1 MINDGSERMSGV
13 LLGRMAIRA
22 KQIKPGEAFASEVLA
37 DQLIQIMDVAGQQVA
52 DFVAFA
58 RDDHAERLSTG
69 VTRSAG
75 GSIMLQKGMNLWSNR
90 RRPMFEIVADT
101 VGRHDML
108 FGACDARRYEEDYQA
123 TDHANCRDG
132 LAAALAEYDIG
143 ADELPDPINWF
154 MNVAIKQ
161 RGELEIRDPLSERND
176 QVVLRALQDT
186 IVAVSACPQDKNA
199 TNASN
204 PTDILVRLY
213 R

>member
-1 MINDGSERMSGV
+1 MIDGSERMSGV

-22 KQIKPGEAFASEVLA
+22 KQIKPGDAFAGEVLA
-37 DQLIQIMDVAGQQVA
+37 DQLIQIVDVAGQQVA
-52 DFVAFA
+52 DFVAFG

-75 GSIMLQKGMNLWSNR
+75 GSIMLQNGMKLWSNR
-90 RRPMFEIVADT
+90 RQPMFEIVTDT

-108 FGACDARRYEEDYQA
+108 FGACDARRYEEDFKA
-123 TDHANCRDG
+123 ENHPNCRD
-132 LAAALAEYDIG
+132 ALASALEEYEIT
-143 ADELPDPINWF
+143 ADELPDPVNWF

-161 RGELEIRDPLSERND
+161 RGELEIREPLSERND

-199 TNASN
+199 TNAKS
-204 PTDILVRLY
+204 PSDILVRVY